1 MDKHREIL
9 SAWQNLDIK
18 NAAELEAALNGYIIQ
33 FAYHSGKI
41 ENPNITYNDT
51 REIFDRDGVTN
62 FTGDVRTI
70 FEIRNAKD
78 ANNLLFEAFDRK
90 DPLTPEFI
98 LQLHYELT
106 KNTYDTRWW
115 QVGERPGT
123 FKKHDYVTGR
133 YEVGSAP
140 EDVQTELEDLLEEI
154 RQDVIRT
161 NEHIFTA
168 AAYFHAKFE
177 NIHPFSDGNG
187 RTGRLAMNYFLLQH
201 NHPPIVIHEEDKNLY
216 YQSLE
221 AFDTKGEL
229 EPLKLFLK
237 AELVKTWDR
246 PRFLRHAH
254 EGAFAQYAA

>member
-78 ANNLLFEAFDRK
+78 ASNLLFEAFDRK

-106 KNTYDTRWW
+106 KNTYDARRW

-187 RTGRLAMNYFLLQH
+187 RTGRLTMNYFLLQH

-237 AELVKTWDR
+237 AELVKTWDH
-246 PRFLRHAH
+246 PRFLRHTREKH
-254 EGAFAQYAA
+254 L

>member
-1 MDKHREIL
+1 MDKYSEIL
-9 SAWQNLDIK
+9 SAWQNLKIQ
-18 NAAELEAALNGYIIQ
+18 NAAELEAALNGYVIQ

-78 ANNLLFEAFDRK
+78 ASNFVLDAFDRQE
-90 DPLTPEFI
+90 PLTQEFI

-106 KNTYDTRWW
+106 KNTYDTRSW
-115 QVGERPGT
+115 QVGERTGA

-133 YEVGSAP
+133 YEVGSPP
-140 EDVQTELEDLLEEI
+140 EDVERELVALLEEI
-154 RQDVIRT
+154 RQVALRT
-161 NEHIFTA
+161 NDHIFTV

-221 AFDTKGEL
+221 AFDTQEEL
-229 EPLKLFLK
+229 APLKLFLK
-237 AELVKTWDR
+237 AELVKTWDH
-246 PRFLRHAH
+246 PRFLRHVRD
-254 EGAFAQYAA
+254 AAVR

>member
-78 ANNLLFEAFDRK
+78 ASNLLFEAFDRK

-106 KNTYDTRWW
+106 KNTYDTRRW

-187 RTGRLAMNYFLLQH
+187 RTGRLTMNYFLLQH

-237 AELVKTWDR
+237 AELVKTWDY
-246 PRFLRHAH
+246 PRFLRHTREKH
-254 EGAFAQYAA
+254 L

>member
-78 ANNLLFEAFDRK
+78 ASNLLFEAFDRK

-106 KNTYDTRWW
+106 KNTYDTRRW

-237 AELVKTWDR
+237 AELVKTWDH
-246 PRFLRHAH
+246 PRFLRYTREKHL
-254 EGAFAQYAA
+254 

>member
-1 MDKHREIL
+1 MKI
-9 SAWQNLDIK
+9 Q
-18 NAAELEAALNGYIIQ
+18 NAAELEAALNGYVIQ

-78 ANNLLFEAFDRK
+78 ASNFVLDAFDRQES
-90 DPLTPEFI
+90 LTQEFI

-106 KNTYDTRWW
+106 KNTYDTRSW
-115 QVGERPGT
+115 QVGERPGA

-133 YEVGSAP
+133 YEVGSPP
-140 EDVQTELEDLLEEI
+140 EDVERELAALLEEI
-154 RQDVIRT
+154 RQAALRT
-161 NEHIFTA
+161 NDHIFTA
-168 AAYFHAKFE
+168 AVYFHAKFE

-187 RTGRLAMNYFLLQH
+187 RTGRLAMNYFLLQY

-216 YQSLE
+216 SK
-221 AFDTKGEL
+221 AK
-229 EPLKLFLK
+229 FLD
-237 AELVKTWDR
+237 ELVT
-246 PRFLRHAH
+246 LL
-254 EGAFAQYAA
+254 

>member
-9 SAWQNLDIK
+9 SAWQNLAIK

-78 ANNLLFEAFDRK
+78 ASNLLFEAFDRK

-106 KNTYDTRWW
+106 KNTYDARRW

-201 NHPPIVIHEEDKNLY
+201 DHPPIVIHEEDKNLY

-237 AELVKTWDR
+237 AELVKTWDH

-254 EGAFAQYAA
+254 NGESR

>member
-51 REIFDRDGVTN
+51 REIFDRNGVTN
-62 FTGDVRTI
+62 FTGDIRTI

-78 ANNLLFEAFDRK
+78 ASNLLFEAFDRK
-90 DPLTPEFI
+90 DSLTPEFI

-106 KNTYDTRWW
+106 KNTYYTRRW
-115 QVGERPGT
+115 QVGERPGI

-140 EDVQTELEDLLEEI
+140 EDVQTELEDLIEEI

-237 AELVKTWDR
+237 AELVKTWDH

-254 EGAFAQYAA
+254 NGESR

>member
-62 FTGDVRTI
+62 FTGDIRTI

-78 ANNLLFEAFDRK
+78 AGNLLFEAFDRK
-90 DPLTPEFI
+90 DPLAAELI

-106 KNTYDTRWW
+106 KNTYDARRW
-115 QVGERPGT
+115 QVGERPGA

-221 AFDTKGEL
+221 AFDIKGEL

-237 AELVKTWDR
+237 AELVKTWDH

-254 EGAFAQYAA
+254 NGESR

>member
-9 SAWQNLDIK
+9 SAWQNLAIK

-78 ANNLLFEAFDRK
+78 ASNLLFEAFDRK

-106 KNTYDTRWW
+106 KNTYDARRW

-154 RQDVIRT
+154 HQDVIRT

-201 NHPPIVIHEEDKNLY
+201 DHPPIVIHEEDKNLY

-221 AFDTKGEL
+221 AFDIKGEL

-237 AELVKTWDR
+237 AELVKTWDH

-254 EGAFAQYAA
+254 NGESR